1 MAHAG
6 QQYELKLN
14 LAADQTGN
22 LLLVSDGTEAHS
34 LQLKFDTNEAGY
46 LIVDRSNVGEKFA
59 IAYGETREIALNT
72 HQALN
77 LDIFID
83 HSVCEIFVNGG
94 EKVMT
99 LRFFAPQQQTM
110 IAFAGQN
117 TIEYSGSYLSLSN
130 M

>member
-1 MAHAG
+1 M
-6 QQYELKLN
+6 N
-14 LAADQTGN
+14 LAANQTGN
-22 LLLVSDGTEAHS
+22 LLLVSDGTTAHS
-34 LQLKFDTNEAGY
+34 LQLKFDTNDEGY

-59 IAYGETREIALNT
+59 TSYGETRQILLNT
-72 HQALN
+72 HQALT

-83 HSVCEIFVNGG
+83 HSICEIFINGG

-117 TIEYSGSYLSLSN
+117 TIKYSGSYLSLSN